1 MRHSLRIFTAAIAAL
16 AAILGLVALTLSG
29 GAFSARAEG
38 GKQTADAAFSYIYGM
53 PVSATGDGECVYLLG
68 DDGAVLDL
76 YPDGSVSP
84 FGGTITLVGADS
96 AADADVIAVSES
108 TAYLF
113 GGSIIAAAVGSD
125 GVYALTQDSLS
136 LSDEQSRAK
145 AKPETDCVFTSVAS
159 DGSVLYLTEY
169 NKITLKYFIYSFD
182 GEKKSAILSGADMG
196 AVLSSTVFGD
206 VLYIATDGGLCSV
219 DVRSALPSVKA
230 ESTFGAAIAVAS
242 ADKPYYVTSSGKIYA
257 LGDSEPVGAYSGR
270 ITASSRRGKIA
281 YAEYAADEVTVV
293 TASGSE
299 RFAVPRPSAVAIGY
313 SGTVYAASGYAV
325 VKAES
330 GEVVRIYDENVT
342 DICFD
347 RADVGGEVPYVLT
360 ESGTLYSPA
369 SDGTSIGTGIKHISS
384 FDGGVLAVTDSAVL
398 LYSPSDED
406 GGYTKT
412 ELFTAS
418 GAEEIAA
425 DRAENI
431 FVLSGG
437 NITKYSAGENGI
449 YSDTENKTYAN
460 ATSFIINETEFGESG
475 FGDIIVISSDA
486 SSPSVT
492 ASEDAGTDMLTGGE
506 YDEAYAAFIKEN
518 FTDLTGVPLTDDG
531 ADIYVAKE
539 DLQLYESPVEM
550 PHVADV
556 AKGSFLIALTPV
568 YMAESGITTDYIY
581 VASEQ
586 SDGIKTG
593 FVNIRMIEECAK
605 TAYYDK
611 NVGYTTYELPL
622 YKYPTSLLGGTDLKK
637 SGVNV
642 KVTLLPFVEEYR
654 DGSGRAW
661 SFVSVGEGADE
672 VRGYIP
678 SVYISEKSAAL
689 AEPYYN
695 GEIRTKDGIAA
706 ECYVL
711 NGNKYE
717 KSGKSVADGT
727 RVEIIGN
734 YTKANEYTQVKYID
748 ENGEVCEC
756 YVLTSD
762 VIQTEAGWYQV
773 IMFIVAAV
781 VVVFLIVL
789 AIVFIRRNM
798 KID

>member
-53 PVSATGDGECVYLLG
+53 PVSATGNGECVYLLG

-96 AADADVIAVSES
+96 AANADVIAISES

-169 NKITLKYFIYSFD
+169 NEKTLKYFIYSFD
-182 GEKKSAILSGADMG
+182 GTKKSAIISGAEIG
-196 AVLSSTVFGD
+196 AVLSSAVFGGR
-206 VLYIATDGGLCSV
+206 LYIATDGGLYSV
-219 DVRSALPSVKA
+219 DVGSELPSVKA
-230 ESTFGAAIAVAS
+230 ESTYGAVIALAS

-257 LGDSEPVGAYSGR
+257 LGESEPVGAYSGR
-270 ITASSRRGKIA
+270 ITAASRRGKIA

-299 RFAVPRPSAVAIGY
+299 KYFVPRPSAVAIGY
-313 SGTVYAASGYAV
+313 SGTVYAASGFTV

-330 GEVVRIYDENVT
+330 GVVIRTYDENVT

-347 RADVGGEVPYVLT
+347 SADVGCEMPFVLT
-360 ESGTLYSPA
+360 ESGELYSPDGNA
-369 SDGTSIGTGIKHISS
+369 VGSGVKLVSSFCGGILAATESAVSLYSGSDG
-384 FDGGVLAVTDSAVL
+384 
-398 LYSPSDED
+398 D
-406 GGYTKT
+406 GGYTAT
-412 ELFTAS
+412 ELFAAS
-418 GAEEIAA
+418 GAEDMAA
-425 DRAENI
+425 DRAGNI

-437 NITKYSAGENGI
+437 TITKYSAGENGI
-449 YSDTENKTYAN
+449 YSETENKTYAN
-460 ATSFIINETEFGESG
+460 ATSFIINETEFGDGG
-475 FGDIIVISSDA
+475 FGDVIAVSSDA
-486 SSPSVT
+486 SSPAVT
-492 ASEDAGTDMLTGGE
+492 ASEDAGTDMLTGGA
-506 YDEAYAAFIKEN
+506 YDEAYEAFIKEN
-518 FTDLTGVPLTDDG
+518 FSDLTGVPVTDGG

-539 DLQLYESPVEM
+539 DLQLYGGPVEM
-550 PHVADV
+550 PQSADI
-556 AKGSFLIALTPV
+556 KGGSFLIALTPV
-568 YMAESGITTDYIY
+568 YQTESGTATDYIY

-593 FVNIRMIEECAK
+593 FVNVRMIEECEVA
-605 TAYYDK
+605 AYYDK
-611 NVGYTTYELPL
+611 NAKYTTYELSL
-622 YKYPTSLLGGTDLKK
+622 YKYPTYLLNGTEIKK
-637 SGVNV
+637 LEVNV

-654 DGSGRAW
+654 DSSGRAW
-661 SFVSVGEGADE
+661 SYVSVGEGADE
-672 VRGYIP
+672 LRGYIP
-678 SVYISEKSAAL
+678 SVYLSEKSAAL

-695 GEIRTKDGIAA
+695 GEIRTDGGIAA
-706 ECYVL
+706 ECYAL
-711 NGNKYE
+711 NGGKYE

-734 YTKANEYTQVKYID
+734 YTKANEYTHIKYID

-789 AIVFIRRNM
+789 AVVFIKRKK